1 MPTLSTCIT
10 PTECKLFEGYKELI
24 KKDGRIMFLG
34 ELLKRANELYGTDTA
49 LIFQDTFMS
58 YKELYFRSILF
69 SRVLADAEV
78 KEGDRVLLFFEN
90 SIMFYIAYFAILQL
104 GAIVAPLNVFLTER
118 ELEHIITDAHPS
130 LIVTSNELA
139 KIVEKTNVDKPP
151 VITQDAIDMTTP
163 VPETVPEIT
172 IPQKD
177 PHELAVLLYT
187 SGTTGFPKGVMLSS
201 ANALINTVQG
211 LTRIEFDRQAR
222 VFCVLPLFHSFAQY
236 ACVWASILRGCTIIL
251 VPKIDRRAILKALNH
266 KPDIFLGVPALY
278 GLLCLLKTAPLESVR
293 YFVSGGDALPDKIR
307 GAFELIYN
315 RKICNGYGL
324 TETSPLI
331 AFDADDLL
339 EPTST
344 VGRPVIDVAV
354 LLRDENGNEVSRGT
368 VGQLWVKG
376 PNVMLGYYNEP
387 EKTAEVLKDG
397 WLDTG
402 DLAYLD
408 RRGKLV
414 ISGRVKDLI
423 INKGLN
429 IYPQEIE
436 NIILSHTNV
445 VRVGVIGKKDE
456 ASGEVPIAC
465 VQLRVQKERIEKE
478 LLELCKKNLAAYKVP
493 REFICSIDEL
503 PLTATSKVDKKKLR
517 AQYANG

>member
-1 MPTLSTCIT
+1 MSTLSFCISS
-10 PTECKLFEGYKELI
+10 TECKFFEQYEKLI
-24 KKDGRIMFLG
+24 KKNGRIMFLG
-34 ELLKRANELYGTDTA
+34 ELLKSAHELYGNDIA
-49 LIFQDTFMS
+49 LIFQDSTIS

-69 SRVLADAEV
+69 SRVLADAGV

-104 GAIVAPLNVFLTER
+104 GAVVAPLNVFLTER
-118 ELEHIITDAHPS
+118 ELEHIIKDAQPS
-130 LIVTSNELA
+130 LIVVSNELA
-139 KIVEKTNVDKPP
+139 KCVEKTNAEKPQI
-151 VITQDAIDMTTP
+151 ITQDAIDITTP
-163 VPETVPEIT
+163 MPDTLPDIT

-177 PHELAVLLYT
+177 PNELAVLLYT

-211 LTRIEFDRQAR
+211 MTRIDFDRQAR

-236 ACVWASILRGCTIIL
+236 ACVWASIIRGCTIIL
-251 VPKIDRRAILKALNH
+251 VPKIDRRAILKALKH

-278 GLLCLLKTAPLESVR
+278 GLLCLMRTAPLESVR

-307 GAFELIYN
+307 GAFELVYN

-344 VGRPVIDVAV
+344 VGRPVINIAV
-354 LLRDENGNEVSRGT
+354 SLRDEKGNEVPLGC

-408 RRGKLV
+408 SRGKLV
-414 ISGRVKDLI
+414 MSGRVKDLI
-423 INKGLN
+423 IHKGLN

-436 NIILSHTNV
+436 NIMLSHANV
-445 VRVGVIGKKDE
+445 LRVGVIGKKDE
-456 ASGEVPIAC
+456 TSGEVPIAF
-465 VQLRVQKERIEKE
+465 VQLRVQSEHIEKE

-493 REFICSIDEL
+493 RDFICSINEL
-503 PLTATSKVDKKKLR
+503 PLTATSKVNKKKLR
-517 AQYANG
+517 AQYVNG